1 VTRESNGVATE
12 KVKGFCK
19 GGNEMAGRLVGRV
32 AIVTGAGEGLGR
44 ASSLSLAE
52 EGARV
57 VTADINPTGAEDTAR
72 RIQEA
77 GSEAVAV
84 RADVSD
90 LDQTR
95 AMAKA
100 ALDAYGRIDILV
112 NNAGIYPVTPWDEIT
127 LEEWN
132 RVLAVN
138 LTGTFLCARAV
149 FPAMKSQGYG
159 KIINISSDTFFSG
172 VAGMLHY
179 VTTKGGVIGFTRTLA
194 REVGIHGIRVNA
206 IAPGIT
212 QTEGMK
218 ALVADGKYPAA
229 AAENAVAQ
237 RCISRHE
244 SVEDLVGAV
253 IFLASPES
261 DFITGQT
268 INVDGG
274 RFMH

>member
-1 VTRESNGVATE
+1 
-12 KVKGFCK
+12 
-19 GGNEMAGRLVGRV
+19 MAGRLVGKV
-32 AIVTGAGEGLGR
+32 AIVTGAGEGFGR
-44 ASSLSLAE
+44 ASSVSLAE

-57 VTADINPTGAEDTAR
+57 VTVDINPASADDTAR
-72 RIQEA
+72 RIREA

-127 LEEWN
+127 LEDWN

-194 REVGIHGIRVNA
+194 REVGLHGIRVNA
-206 IAPGIT
+206 LAPGIT

-218 ALVADGKYPAA
+218 ALVAAGKYPAA

-237 RCISRHE
+237 RCISREE
-244 SVEDLVGAV
+244 SAEDLIGAV
-253 IFLASPES
+253 IFLASQES

>member
-1 VTRESNGVATE
+1 
-12 KVKGFCK
+12 
-19 GGNEMAGRLVGRV
+19 MADRLAGKV
-32 AIVTGAGEGLGR
+32 AIVTGAGEGFGR
-44 ASSLSLAE
+44 ASSLGLAE
-52 EGARV
+52 EGARIV
-57 VTADINPTGAEDTAR
+57 AADMNPTSADETVR
-72 RIQEA
+72 RIKA
-77 GSEAVAV
+77 TGHSAVAV
-84 RADVSD
+84 RADVSNPD
-90 LDQTR
+90 DAR
-95 AMAKA
+95 EMAKA
-100 ALDAYGRIDILV
+100 AMEAYGRIDILV

-149 FPAMKSQGYG
+149 YPAMKSQGYG
-159 KIINISSDTFFSG
+159 KIINISSDTFFHG

-218 ALVADGKYPAA
+218 ALVASRKYPAA
-229 AAENAVAQ
+229 AAENARAL
-237 RCISRHE
+237 RCIQRDQSA
-244 SVEDLVGAV
+244 EDLAGAV

>member
-1 VTRESNGVATE
+1 
-12 KVKGFCK
+12 
-19 GGNEMAGRLVGRV
+19 MAGRLVGKV
-32 AIVTGAGEGLGR
+32 AIVTGAGEGVGR

-52 EGARV
+52 EGAKV
-57 VTADINPTGAEDTAR
+57 VTADINPTSAQETAR
-72 RIQEA
+72 TIQEM
-77 GSEAVAV
+77 GGHAVAV

-90 LDQTR
+90 PEQTQ
-95 AMAKA
+95 AMAKV
-100 ALDAYGRIDILV
+100 ALDTYGRIDILL
-112 NNAGIYPVTPWDEIT
+112 NNAGIYPVRPWDEIT

-149 FPAMKSQGYG
+149 FPAMKAQGYG

-172 VAGMLHY
+172 VPGMLHY
-179 VTTKGGVIGFTRTLA
+179 ITTKGGVIGFTRTLA
-194 REVGIHGIRVNA
+194 REVGIHGIRVNS
-206 IAPGIT
+206 IAPGLT

-218 ALVADGKYPAA
+218 ALVADGRYPAA
-229 AAENAVAQ
+229 AAENAAAQ
-237 RCISRHE
+237 RCIKRQE
-244 SVEDLVGAV
+244 VAEDLVGAV
-253 IFLASPES
+253 IFLASAES